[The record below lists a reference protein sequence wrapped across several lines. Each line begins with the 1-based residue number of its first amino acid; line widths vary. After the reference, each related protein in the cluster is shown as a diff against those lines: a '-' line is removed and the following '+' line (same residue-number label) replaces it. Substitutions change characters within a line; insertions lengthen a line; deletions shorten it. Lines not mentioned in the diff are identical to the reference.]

1 MEVDPDVGSSS
12 SSDDNDRLGTTCSPM
27 TTLTYKEKMSAL
39 FNLIKNRTFIHTKA
53 YNADLLIKTGMH
65 IDFAFIPDEGLC
77 LLTIQFLCVVW

>member
-1 MEVDPDVGSSS
+1 VL
-12 SSDDNDRLGTTCSPM
+12 SDDDLDIQG
-27 TTLTYKEKMSAL
+27 EDEQAL

-65 IDFAFIPDEGLC
+65 IDFENVENVIGWGNFAFIPGEGLR